1 MPPRSILHAPPTA
14 GAERLLGALARDI
27 PLVCGIVNATPD
39 SFSDG
44 GRYRDPAQA
53 VEHGLSLVAEG
64 ADLLDVG
71 GESTRPGSTPPS
83 VSDEVERV
91 VPVVEALARHTSVP
105 ISVDTSRPEVM
116 REAVAAGASTIN
128 DVRALR
134 LPGALQAAADLHVPV
149 CLMHMLGDPATMQV
163 APRYRDVVHE
173 VRGFL
178 VARLQACLEA
188 GIPSEHILLDPGF
201 GFGKT
206 LAHNL
211 RLLSELR
218 QITEIGLPVMAG
230 LSRKGMLGAI
240 TGRDVDHRQAASVAA
255 AMVAAQNGAAIL
267 RVHDVAA
274 TVDAVSVYRALV
286 YRGPAT
292 SSHVPNRDPAL

>member
-1 MPPRSILHAPPTA
+1 MASSPALIASHPD
-14 GAERLLGALARDI
+14 RLLTALARDV
-27 PLVCGIVNATPD
+27 PLVCGIVNVTPD

-44 GRYRDPAQA
+44 GRFLDRARA
-53 VEHGLSLVAEG
+53 VDHGLSLVAEG

-71 GESTRPGSTPPS
+71 GESTRPRSTPPS
-83 VSDEVERV
+83 VSDEIARV

-116 REAVAAGASTIN
+116 REAVAAGASMIN

-134 LPGALQAAADLHVPV
+134 LPGALHAAADLRVPV
-149 CLMHMLGDPATMQV
+149 CLMHMLGDPATMQD
-163 APRYRDVVHE
+163 APQYRDVVHE
-173 VRGFL
+173 VRQFL
-178 VARLQACLEA
+178 LTRIDACHTA
-188 GIPSEHILLDPGF
+188 GIPSERILLDPGF

-206 LAHNL
+206 LTHNL
-211 RLLSELR
+211 ELLSRLP
-218 QITEIGLPVMAG
+218 EIADLGFPVMAG

-255 AMVAAQNGAAIL
+255 AMIAAQNGAAIL

-274 TVDAVSVYRALV
+274 TVDAVSVLRALV
-286 YRGPAT
+286 YRGPAS
-292 SSHVPNRDPAL
+292 SSHAPNRDSAQ